1 MTTYKSIRVWDGTA
15 WLPVGAQVPQ
25 TLEAYGTQ
33 SVDLTAGAAT
43 RSVTF
48 TAGTFIS
55 APLVFVQL
63 TGANNAT
70 IRVSS
75 VTTSGFSAVIT
86 GTGTDTV
93 TFSWFAVQPE

>member
-1 MTTYKSIRVWDGTA
+1 MTTYKSIRVWDGTE
-15 WLPVGAQVPQ
+15 WVPVGAQVPQ

-33 SVDLTAGAAT
+33 SVALTAGTAT

-48 TAGTFIS
+48 TAGIFVS
-55 APLVFVQL
+55 APLVFTQL
-63 TGANNAT
+63 TGSNNAT

-75 VTTSGFSAVIT
+75 VTTSGFSAVLT
-86 GTGTDTV
+86 GTGAETI